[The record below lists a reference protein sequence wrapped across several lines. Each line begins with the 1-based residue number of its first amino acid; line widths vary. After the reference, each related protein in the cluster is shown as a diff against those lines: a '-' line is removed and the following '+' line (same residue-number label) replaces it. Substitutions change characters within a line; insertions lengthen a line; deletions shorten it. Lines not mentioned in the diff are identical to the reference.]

1 MIKRLFFCSFMLF
14 AFSVSAAN
22 GGNGGDGGNGAD
34 GGNGSSGDSA
44 DNTPGRPGCP
54 EELLLI
60 KQGNFIFQEPTSYV
74 TQVSRTHY
82 ARGNAL

>member
-1 MIKRLFFCSFMLF
+1 MGEMAETAETGLTVGMVQAGTVPITLP
-14 AFSVSAAN
+14 VVQAA
-22 GGNGGDGGNGAD
+22 
-34 GGNGSSGDSA
+34 
-44 DNTPGRPGCP
+44 P

>member
-1 MIKRLFFCSFMLF
+1 MGEMVETAETGLTVGMVQAGTVPITLPVVQV
-14 AFSVSAAN
+14 A
-22 GGNGGDGGNGAD
+22 
-34 GGNGSSGDSA
+34 
-44 DNTPGRPGCP
+44 P

-60 KQGNFIFQEPTSYV
+60 TQGNFIFQAPTSYV

>member
-1 MIKRLFFCSFMLF
+1 VPRMGEMGETAEPGLTGGMGQAGTVPITLP
-14 AFSVSAAN
+14 VVQAA
-22 GGNGGDGGNGAD
+22 
-34 GGNGSSGDSA
+34 
-44 DNTPGRPGCP
+44 P

-60 KQGNFIFQEPTSYV
+60 KQGNFIFLVPTSYV